1 MVFLICG
8 TNMSHRQYL
17 FLYLDQSE
25 INEID
30 ILNIKG
36 VHKEDDKFEAMV
48 SLTRCGLLPNH

>member
-1 MVFLICG
+1 MLHSLDTSSYSYAIY
-8 TNMSHRQYL
+8 RQYL

-36 VHKEDDKFEAMV
+36 VHKEDAKFDAMV
-48 SLTRCGLLPNH
+48 S